1 MMFLVLGRPSQM
13 PHILSRTSHA
23 VLAERKQRSTSTLY
37 VLNQTLTCYATRFL
51 RANLSIILVGHQ
63 DFGRPF
69 GYGAPNKPYTSWSQH
84 LDPYTYT
91 NVVGP
96 SF

>member
-1 MMFLVLGRPSQM
+1 MMFLVLGPSQM

-23 VLAERKQRSTSTLY
+23 VLAERTSTLY
-37 VLNQTLTCYATRFL
+37 VLNQTRTYYATRFL
-51 RANLSIILVGHQ
+51 RANLSIILVEGTKILA
-63 DFGRPF
+63 GPS
-69 GYGAPNKPYTSWSQH
+69 GAPNKPYTSWSQH